1 MLYPQKYA
9 DEYGDTLEV
18 EFIEASGNVCLT
30 SLDSD
35 GEVAVVFTPEV
46 AINIARAIYA
56 AAGKD
61 VVDISEIPS
70 AHNVTFNE
78 AMLRVAAIHKRTV
91 CFRYQKVK
99 GGYIESRRLNP
110 EAIVGEGETLG
121 VSGKDPDRDAP
132 RRFRLSQIQG
142 EVSFA

>member
-1 MLYPQKYA
+1 MHKQT
-9 DEYGDTLEV
+9 DEYGDTITVEQSTTGYIDITVNENDEECVVRLITTEAAEFGRSILEAAGEEV
-18 EFIEASGNVCLT
+18 VAYDSLPHAGNV
-30 SLDSD
+30 S
-35 GEVAVVFTPEV
+35 
-46 AINIARAIYA
+46 
-56 AAGKD
+56 
-61 VVDISEIPS
+61 
-70 AHNVTFNE
+70 FNE

-91 CFRYQKVK
+91 AFRYQKVD

-110 EAIVGEGETLG
+110 EAIVGEGDTLG